1 MPKAKTNPWQQAWD
15 DGDIIL
21 ILLAIISLIITEFAS
36 CLTTPGSKKPIHAP
50 GKSDVHS
57 TVTTSTK
64 SGKAKSQARSQS
76 TKPIGV
82 TADPKKVAGG
92 TTKAGPSKRSA
103 SSPRSKRSGT
113 TSSTQTSTKSGTS
126 QTLGFQR
133 REQTMTS
140 TSRTTSRSTILNTD
154 LSTADANS

>member
-1 MPKAKTNPWQQAWD
+1 MPNKKTNPWQQAWD

-21 ILLAIISLIITEFAS
+21 ILLAIISLIITELGS
-36 CLTTPGSKKPIHAP
+36 CLISPGSQKPTHAP
-50 GKSDVHS
+50 GNSGVHS
-57 TVTTSTK
+57 TATTSTS
-64 SGKAKSQARSQS
+64 SGKAKSQPQSRS
-76 TKPIGV
+76 TKPTGV
-82 TADPKKVAGG
+82 TADQKKVAGG

-126 QTLGFQR
+126 QTLGFQPR
-133 REQTMTS
+133 SQTTTS

-154 LSTADANS
+154 LSTADA